1 MFAHILMPVDASAVS
16 TNAIQRGVE
25 FAQSQGAKITAL
37 HVSPTYRQLMDEGY
51 LLPEFTLTKKEWE
64 ESMAKRAR
72 AILDPLVSASKK
84 AGIHCDTV
92 HVYGNSDYAAIVDTA
107 NKNGCDV
114 IVMGSH
120 GYGAVKGAM
129 LGSVTTRV
137 LSHTKLPV
145 LVIR

>member
-1 MFAHILMPVDASAVS
+1 MFAHILLPVDGSDVS
-16 TNAIQRGVE
+16 NNAIQRGVE
-25 FAQSQGAKITAL
+25 FAVSQGAKITAL
-37 HVSPTYRQLMDEGY
+37 NVSPTYRQLMDEGY

-64 ESMAKRAR
+64 ASMAQHAKAK
-72 AILDPLVSASKK
+72 LDPVVAAAKK
-84 AGIHCDTV
+84 AGVACDTV
-92 HVYGNSDYAAIVDTA
+92 HVHGNSDYSAIVDTA
-107 NKNGCDV
+107 AKRGCDV

-120 GYGAVKGAM
+120 GYGAVKGAV